1 MFLIIGR
8 SCCHFVLAQAYFLI
22 LCAHMQEWKPGAL
35 VWLRNSARDT
45 RKKKFLPRWLGPYKI
60 VQCLDKNVYK
70 IARLSTGHVLKKAV
84 NGCRLK
90 PYHKRSGK
98 QSLYT
103 TPRLHDSFVFQRGS
117 PSSSEASQSSNS
129 GLGGDD
135 TIPPLPSPMPPLSEL
150 KAKHRVPV
158 ISEDEDSNSGLG
170 GDDTIPPLPSPMPP
184 LSELKAKRRVP
195 VISEDEDSNSGLG
208 GDDTISP
215 LNEQIG
221 IEEQQRLNT
230 SNTLETSPIHTTGI
244 TASTPILEGGYFPEF
259 FPGTPPSPILRHILP
274 TQPTSAKPTLA
285 SRKRK
290 NTGAKGLMSHRR
302 QKRARLYSCEE
313 VITVE
318 EYKLKKPEQSRKLWI
333 PELNLAKS
341 EQDVLL
347 NPTAWLTG
355 TLIDAA
361 QILLKKAN
369 PAMSGLQS
377 VVLGQTMNFDIEPGE
392 FVQILHNGHG
402 HWLTISTVGNEHP
415 QVEVYDSAYS
425 CCPTICKAQIAA
437 LLSTSQPAIELRFM
451 DVQMQAGGYDCG
463 LFAIAF
469 ATAVVLGQHP
479 GLFCFDQRKMRQHF
493 KTCLEQGCIT
503 MFPLKKMRRRIKV
516 KTTEPIPV
524 FCHCRMPELTQT
536 TKWIECSNCKEWY
549 HADACVQVEPKYFV
563 LKCKWFCAHCNK
575 I

>member
-1 MFLIIGR
+1 M
-8 SCCHFVLAQAYFLI
+8 
-22 LCAHMQEWKPGAL
+22 
-35 VWLRNSARDT
+35 
-45 RKKKFLPRWLGPYKI
+45 
-60 VQCLDKNVYK
+60 
-70 IARLSTGHVLKKAV
+70 
-84 NGCRLK
+84 
-90 PYHKRSGK
+90 
-98 QSLYT
+98 
-103 TPRLHDSFVFQRGS
+103 
-117 PSSSEASQSSNS
+117 
-129 GLGGDD
+129 
-135 TIPPLPSPMPPLSEL
+135 
-150 KAKHRVPV
+150 
-158 ISEDEDSNSGLG
+158 
-170 GDDTIPPLPSPMPP
+170 
-184 LSELKAKRRVP
+184 
-195 VISEDEDSNSGLG
+195 
-208 GDDTISP
+208 P
-215 LNEQIG
+215 LNETRCTSFCRYGCTKITISDQGREFVNKVSESLFERTKTEHRISTAYHPQTNG
-221 IEEQQRLNT
+221 LVERYNQTLQRSLLKLVNKEQDNWD
-230 SNTLETSPIHTTGI
+230 
-244 TASTPILEGGYFPEF
+244 EF
-259 FPGTPPSPILRHILP
+259 I
-274 TQPTSAKPTLA
+274 
-285 SRKRK
+285 
-290 NTGAKGLMSHRR
+290 
-302 QKRARLYSCEE
+302 
-313 VITVE
+313 E

-347 NPTAWLTG
+347 NPTAWLTD